1 MNINTVGQGI
11 DERGEAIACLGR
23 VQIKDGG
30 QAEEG
35 KMDRSRANNTGEE
48 FPFATKPN
56 PALFRAFEGK
66 SGPWASYHLL
76 LVPPVGLQ

>member
-11 DERGEAIACLGR
+11 GERGGAVACLGR
-23 VQIKDGG
+23 VQIKDGD
-30 QAEEG
+30 QAEKG
-35 KMDRSRANNTGEE
+35 KTDRSRANSIGEE

-56 PALFRAFEGK
+56 PALFKTFEGK
-66 SGPWASYHLL
+66 SEPWASYHLL